1 MSNLQKILAI
11 ILALGAIG
19 GAVYRFDICKVAKA
33 DFQHYVA
40 STENFKLESY
50 RRYVQQKIWA
60 MEQRYPTTYHQMPE
74 YKQLVEELR
83 QIDVKINAYYQTKS
97 K

>member
-1 MSNLQKILAI
+1 MSKRILTI
-11 ILALGAIG
+11 ICIIVGLLTIC
-19 GAVYRFDICKVAKA
+19 GAVYRFDFCKVAKA
-33 DFQHYVA
+33 DFKQYVA

-83 QIDVKINAYYQTKS
+83 QIDIKIQAYYQRKG
-97 K
+97 